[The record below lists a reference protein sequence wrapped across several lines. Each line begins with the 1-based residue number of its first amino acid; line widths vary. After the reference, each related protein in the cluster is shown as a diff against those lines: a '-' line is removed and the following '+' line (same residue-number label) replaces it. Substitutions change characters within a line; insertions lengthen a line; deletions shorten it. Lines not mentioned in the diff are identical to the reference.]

1 MDVVKVYETAQRALE
16 RIRSGGGPQFVE
28 CETYRFRGHSM
39 ADPGTYRPSVEVK
52 AHEAWDPISSAIR
65 EVEYRYPTQAELAV
79 AGSDNIAR
87 LTAHMV
93 DLGHVA
99 EAEVEE
105 LRKEVGAVVEDAV
118 QFALQSPQ
126 PTMEAAWAHLNCN
139 RRHEALI

>member
-1 MDVVKVYETAQRALE
+1 
-16 RIRSGGGPQFVE
+16 
-28 CETYRFRGHSM
+28 
-39 ADPGTYRPSVEVK
+39 
-52 AHEAWDPISSAIR
+52 
-65 EVEYRYPTQAELAV
+65 
-79 AGSDNIAR
+79 
-87 LTAHMV
+87 MV